1 LSVSFDTFDGFGETA
16 MKRKKK
22 SPRKTI
28 RASALRLIRD
38 PRFLFRVV
46 QAVAEM
52 GIVGEKRNILV
63 LFLAAL
69 TKNFEKSVSVLN
81 KGASSTGKSEVM
93 KSVIRLIPPEYILMR
108 ASLSKMA
115 PAHGAGDLSGMI
127 LCIAEYHGAKD
138 ASYLTR
144 LLQSEGRIDHEYATA
159 VGHERGTLV
168 ASRKGSPVVFTT
180 TTKDRVFEDDETR
193 FLSTQA
199 DDSPEQ
205 TQDVIAAHFSS
216 GPVQHREEKLPVWHE
231 AIRLLSKKIPR
242 FRHPAWFGFLAKE
255 ISPDEPRARRDAV
268 RFLSLLKAVA
278 LCLSHSDGRIKES
291 PAEIEITFSDYCAA
305 HRILSRAFTSTFAGV
320 HPRALRL
327 SKAVRKLYKRLG
339 TPVSVKEVIQELDW
353 DQALVYKYVKI
364 AEKQNLVQYEGGSH
378 LHNLKRLLP
387 GLISRPS
394 FLPDP
399 NLILEKCPDVGDE
412 VRYVD
417 PLTGKD
423 VVMRRGG
430 QAEQ

>member
-1 LSVSFDTFDGFGETA
+1 

-22 SPRKTI
+22 TPRKTF
-28 RASALRLIRD
+28 RAAARRLITD
-38 PRFLFRVV
+38 PLFLFRVV
-46 QAVAEM
+46 QAIAEM

-69 TKNFEKSVSVLN
+69 TKDFDKSVSVLE
-81 KGASSTGKSEVM
+81 KGASSTGKSEVI
-93 KSVIRLIPPEYILMR
+93 KSVIRIIPSECVLMR

-115 PAHGAGDLSGMI
+115 PVHGAGDLSGKI
-127 LCIAEYHGAKD
+127 LCIAEYRGAKD

-144 LLQSEGRIDHEYATA
+144 LLQSEGQIDHEYATA
-159 VGHERGTLV
+159 VGRERGTV
-168 ASRKGSPVVFTT
+168 VVSRRGSPVVFTT
-180 TTKDRVFEDDETR
+180 TTRDRVFEDDETR
-193 FLSTQA
+193 FLSIQA

-205 TQDVIAAHFSS
+205 TQDVIAAHFSPD
-216 GPVQHREEKLPVWHE
+216 PVQDRGDELPVWHE
-231 AIRLLSKKIPR
+231 AIRLLGKKIPK
-242 FRHPAWFGFLAKE
+242 FRHPEWFNFLARE
-255 ISPDEPRARRDAV
+255 IPPDEPRARRDAV

-291 PAEIEITFSDYCAA
+291 PAEIEIKFSDYCVA
-305 HRILSRAFTSTFAGV
+305 HRVLSRAFTSTFAGV

-327 SKAVRKLYKRLG
+327 SRAIRRLHKQIG
-339 TPVSVKEVIQELDW
+339 RPVSVKELIQELDW

-378 LHNLKRLLP
+378 LHNLKRLQP

-399 NLILEKCPDVGDE
+399 NLIFQRCPAVGNE
-412 VRYVD
+412 VRYID
-417 PLTGKD
+417 PLTGKE
-423 VVMRRGG
+423 VAIRRDKRGTD
-430 QAEQ
+430 E